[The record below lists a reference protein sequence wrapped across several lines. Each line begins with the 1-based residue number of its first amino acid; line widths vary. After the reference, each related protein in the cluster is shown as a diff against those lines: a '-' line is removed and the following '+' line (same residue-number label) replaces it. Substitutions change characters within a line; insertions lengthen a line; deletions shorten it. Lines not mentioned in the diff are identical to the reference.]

1 MSQTSEVIG
10 LLAQTDQQFERK
22 LHPSR
27 RAKALPY
34 TIYGPLYTLAI
45 VIAVTNLI
53 ILWQGGNSSGFWFNF
68 PSSLIFS
75 MHIVRGFVF
84 SRSDSDSLAPLH
96 PYIANLREAVRAGD
110 SSLAPIATD
119 HAIDPP
125 AAAPVRIGPLPRP
138 FKWSHPLIVLAIL
151 LSVIAIISVPCLFA
165 YVSIQ
170 AGTIAGIAMLLLATV
185 CGLLAYR
192 ACGPVAVY
200 VGIDGFRWRKI
211 LGGHHHLAWRNAQAL
226 IRMGDANLF
235 LDDRKTTVIL
245 YSADRVFTWNIT
257 GSSRRAHIATQSLLH
272 TITQHTG
279 LPLRDVST
287 EVRHIA
293 YHEGIDPLQLKKPT
307 AQVIKYRFRVLG
319 IAILPF
325 IIMALFALAIPVT
338 KPLSYEYL
346 YMHAH
351 SSTPI
356 YSDPLTHK
364 DSDWPETDSARFT
377 GGAYTITHDLE
388 FFGFHPSL
396 ILPPHHY
403 DNVLYE
409 VTARSSGDTN
419 AGLAINGSDTSQP
432 MLAFHAT
439 PDGHWWLTQETS
451 DGAIAIENHL
461 FYRFGDS
468 TAIHRGSGAP
478 NRIGVL
484 VQGSDF
490 TFYINGHYITR
501 YHDDHLAGGY
511 TGIFLDPE
519 PGQGAFTD
527 FAIYPA

>member
-1 MSQTSEVIG
+1 M
-10 LLAQTDQQFERK
+10 L
-22 LHPSR
+22 
-27 RAKALPY
+27 
-34 TIYGPLYTLAI
+34 
-45 VIAVTNLI
+45 
-53 ILWQGGNSSGFWFNF
+53 GFWFSF
-68 PSSLIFS
+68 SSSLLFS
-75 MHIVRGFVF
+75 MHVVRGFVF

-96 PYIANLREAVRAGD
+96 PYIANLREAVRTGD
-110 SSLAPIATD
+110 SSLAPIATG

-125 AAAPVRIGPLPRP
+125 AVAPARIGPLPRP
-138 FKWSHPLIVLAIL
+138 FKWSHPFIVLAIL
-151 LSVIAIISVPCLFA
+151 LSVTAIIAVPCLFA
-165 YVSIQ
+165 YVNIQ
-170 AGTIAGIAMLLLATV
+170 AGTIVGIAMLFLATV

-192 ACGPVAVY
+192 ACGPVVVY

-211 LGGHHHLAWRNAQAL
+211 LGGHHHLTWRSAQAL

-235 LDDRKTTVIL
+235 LDDRKTTFIL
-245 YSADRVFTWNIT
+245 YCADRVFTWNIAD
-257 GSSRRAHIATQSLLH
+257 SSRRAHIATQSLLH
-272 TITQHTG
+272 TITQYTG

-307 AQVIKYRFRVLG
+307 AQVIEYRFRMLG

-364 DSDWPETDSARFT
+364 DSDWPETDSAHFA
-377 GGAYTITHDLE
+377 GGAYTITNDKTL
-388 FFGFHPSL
+388 FGFHPSL

-403 DNVLYE
+403 DNALYE
-409 VTARSSGDTN
+409 VTARSSGYTN
-419 AGLAINGSDTSQP
+419 AGLAVLGNVRMQQ
-432 MLAFHAT
+432 MLVFYVT
-439 PDGHWWLTQETS
+439 PQGEWSLEQMPLAAHDIYIDGIRT
-451 DGAIAIENHL
+451 GA
-461 FYRFGDS
+461 S
-468 TAIHRGSGAP
+468 TAIHRGSSAP

-511 TGIFLDPE
+511 TGIFLDPK